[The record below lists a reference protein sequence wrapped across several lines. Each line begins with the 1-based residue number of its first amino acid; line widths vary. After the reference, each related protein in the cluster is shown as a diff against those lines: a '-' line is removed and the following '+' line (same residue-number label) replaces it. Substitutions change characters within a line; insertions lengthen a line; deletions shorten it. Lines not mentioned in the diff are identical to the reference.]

1 MLFSTVFLALTASAA
16 HAAPLTLNKR
26 IQQTIADSTAKWEQA
41 CLAAGGGLKCNPQ
54 SVTSFTTLLAAAG
67 PCEQQDAADSMIQL
81 AQSLNNDPEMIRLTQ
96 IFAQQP
102 RNTPNSVSVPYC
114 QKAPAS
120 PLLAGLFQCQF
131 QGASPTT
138 FVGSLSV
145 GAAGTVPFGLKSLS
159 PLGSCKAN
167 PSGPIADGTQ
177 LVDLV
182 QDPGV
187 SSANGIDSTPASSV
201 TPETSVAAPATS
213 SSTPETSSVAVP
225 ATSTAVAPPA
235 AISTADFHLQNG
247 LDAQKLNAQ
256 FKSLTA
262 TSSCTEGQQ
271 ACVGGSFAQC
281 VSGSFVLTPCAAGTV
296 CAALPLVNKPGTS
309 ITCDTTG
316 DVADRIAATGAT
328 GGVDGSASASSTS
341 STSSEEA
348 AADPDSDSDCED
360 ESGSSAETAATSTA
374 AAPSPTASDFHAANG
389 LQAQTLNAKFKTLT
403 ASATCTEGEQAC
415 IGTSFAQCVSGSF
428 VLTPC
433 SGGLVCAALPLVN
446 KPGTSIACDTLADVQ
461 ARISASGVAGGIA
474 GL

>member
-1 MLFSTVFLALTASAA
+1 
-16 HAAPLTLNKR
+16 
-26 IQQTIADSTAKWEQA
+26 
-41 CLAAGGGLKCNPQ
+41 
-54 SVTSFTTLLAAAG
+54 
-67 PCEQQDAADSMIQL
+67 MIQL

-102 RNTPNSVSVPYC
+102 RNTVCCLDNPPRLQTYLEHCQPNSVSVPYC

-187 SSANGIDSTPASSV
+187 SSANGTDSTPASSA
-201 TPETSVAAPATS
+201 TPETSVAVQETS
-213 SSTPETSSVAVP
+213 SSTSSVAVQ

-235 AISTADFHLQNG
+235 ATSTADFHLQNG

-309 ITCDTTG
+309 IACDTTG

-328 GGVDGSASASSTS
+328 GGVDGSASASSVS
-341 STSSEEA
+341 STGSEA
-348 AADPDSDSDCED
+348 VADPDTDPDCED
-360 ESGSSAETAATSTA
+360 ESGSSAGTAATSTA
-374 AAPSPTASDFHAANG
+374 AAPSPAASDFHAANG